1 MLRPCRSR
9 SRNPGG
15 RLPVLK
21 GTGWELRNP
30 PAPTRLTQ
38 GKNRMRAS
46 SRNRHPHESS
56 DAVGFVVALLV
67 RFPEIATIVSH
78 PVSGM
83 LTLSFAIAK
92 RLDRVAEREVR
103 ESALDHVRSLVE
115 LAGEQCD
122 TLEVACEPDP
132 KMTFVRITRDA
143 RSFTREELAMLT
155 GLLSQRFGDLL
166 VRSPAAEDEPLEE
179 DLAAEDELVEYAL
192 EALRDPSQQK
202 SLVGFREEKRVLVY
216 FVKSRKKAKARAR
229 T

>member
-1 MLRPCRSR
+1 
-9 SRNPGG
+9 
-15 RLPVLK
+15 
-21 GTGWELRNP
+21 
-30 PAPTRLTQ
+30 
-38 GKNRMRAS
+38 MRAS
-46 SRNRHPHESS
+46 PRNRHPHESS

-78 PVSGM
+78 PVSGT

-92 RLDRVAEREVR
+92 RLDRVTEREVR

-155 GLLSQRFGDLL
+155 ALLSQRFGDQL
-166 VRSPAAEDEPLEE
+166 VRSP
-179 DLAAEDELVEYAL
+179 AAEDELVEYAL